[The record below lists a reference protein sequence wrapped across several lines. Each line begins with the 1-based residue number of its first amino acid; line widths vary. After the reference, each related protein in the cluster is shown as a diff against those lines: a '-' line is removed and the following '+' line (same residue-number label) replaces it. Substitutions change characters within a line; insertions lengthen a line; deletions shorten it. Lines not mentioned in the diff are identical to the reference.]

1 MGEKLQ
7 DMVGASSCT
16 TSNAGMS
23 TDRGSDEQDGKS
35 AYGQTRIYP
44 AWGSAVH
51 LECDIRSGT
60 SIVKR
65 RSALVDD
72 WLLNPRVALG

>member
-23 TDRGSDEQDGKS
+23 TDRGSDEQDGSRHMTKPVS
-35 AYGQTRIYP
+35 TRL
-44 AWGSAVH
+44 GVV
-51 LECDIRSGT
+51 L
-60 SIVKR
+60 SIWNVTFG
-65 RSALVDD
+65 VV
-72 WLLNPRVALG
+72 RVL